1 MPMIA
6 TSGWP
11 LTPSLPS
18 TGVTPAGPTASGL
31 GAPGLG
37 APGSLEVA
45 ASPGFADMLAR
56 IDAAACALAE
66 PGMART
72 GTAPLPAPVA
82 TIAPAPTPPGA
93 APVPAAMIPV
103 AAAALEAPAPASL
116 DPVPLDTPPP
126 AAASEP
132 TTQSA
137 DPEPL
142 PVDPLIEASA
152 HENPEPP
159 VEPPVTPPPPD
170 PSSAPTGAPPLKTAE
185 PTAPAITP
193 NAGTAVTRAETT
205 AATTPARDTGPLRPA
220 ATRPRPVARREKI
233 ATAAALPLAPP
244 AASPAVPPA
253 TAAPAPAS
261 PIDPS
266 AARHGAPDPAVA
278 TTLTAAL
285 QNPLAATRDHGP
297 PESSTTTDPVDGVG
311 VAAGPGAVEPE
322 AAGPEAVGTV
332 PRPHPDADPA
342 QPGREP
348 VVTAPPSTAAP
359 DAAIRPPDPGA
370 PSQQPAGTAG
380 VLPAGFMPSGRD
392 DQPAAPTVVAAQPGR
407 FGTEMGVAI
416 AHHAV
421 AGKPETITVRLD
433 PKDLGRIEVQLSF
446 DDAGTLRAVVTA
458 DTPGALEMLRRE
470 SGDLGRALADAGL
483 RSDAQSLRF
492 DTRTPGGNDP
502 GQRQPGADP
511 RQPQTRQRRA
521 DTEYQGFAETP
532 IYRPLRTSGRVDLT
546 A

>member
-11 LTPSLPS
+11 LTPSLAPTSLPS
-18 TGVTPAGPTASGL
+18 TGLTPAGPTASGL

-37 APGSLEVA
+37 APGALELA
-45 ASPGFADMLAR
+45 GSPGFADMLAR
-56 IDAAACALAE
+56 IDAAAGAIVE
-66 PGMART
+66 PGMARP
-72 GTAPLPAPVA
+72 GPAPLPAPVV

-103 AAAALEAPAPASL
+103 AAAALEVPAPASL
-116 DPVPLDTPPP
+116 DPVLLDTPPP
-126 AAASEP
+126 VAASAP

-142 PVDPLIEASA
+142 PVDPRGKASA

-159 VEPPVTPPPPD
+159 TAPLVATPALD
-170 PSSAPTGAPPLKTAE
+170 PSSAPTGAPPLQTAE

-193 NAGTAVTRAETT
+193 DPRPAVARAETT
-205 AATTPARDTGPLRPA
+205 AATAPSRDTGTLRPTA
-220 ATRPRPVARREKI
+220 ARPRPVARREKI

-244 AASPAVPPA
+244 AAP
-253 TAAPAPAS
+253 APAPAS
-261 PIDPS
+261 PIDTSTAQHSAPNPAVAAAPS
-266 AARHGAPDPAVA
+266 AAP
-278 TTLTAAL
+278 

-297 PESSTTTDPVDGVG
+297 PGSSTTTDPVDVVG
-311 VAAGPGAVEPE
+311 VSAGPGA
-322 AAGPEAVGTV
+322 AGAV
-332 PRPHPDADPA
+332 PRPHPGADPA

-348 VVTAPPSTAAP
+348 VVTAPPSAAVP

-370 PSQQPAGTAG
+370 LSQQPAGTAG
-380 VLPAGFMPSGRD
+380 ALPASFMPPGRD
-392 DQPAAPTVVAAQPGR
+392 DGSAAPTIITAQPGR

-433 PKDLGRIEVQLSF
+433 PKDLGRIEVRLSF

-511 RQPQTRQRRA
+511 RQPQARQRRA

>member
-18 TGVTPAGPTASGL
+18 TGLTPAGATAPGL

-37 APGSLEVA
+37 APGSLELA
-45 ASPGFADMLAR
+45 GSPGFADMLAR
-56 IDAAACALAE
+56 IDAAAGAIVE

-93 APVPAAMIPV
+93 APAPAAMIPT
-103 AAAALEAPAPASL
+103 AAAVHQAPAPAPL

-126 AAASEP
+126 ATASEP

-142 PVDPLIEASA
+142 PVNPLGEASA
-152 HENPEPP
+152 HEKPESP
-159 VEPPVTPPPPD
+159 VEPLAAT
-170 PSSAPTGAPPLKTAE
+170 SASEQASAPTGAPPLQTAKA
-185 PTAPAITP
+185 TAPVITP
-193 NAGTAVTRAETT
+193 DARPAVTRAETT
-205 AATTPARDTGPLRPA
+205 AATTPARDTGTLRPA

-244 AASPAVPPA
+244 AAP
-253 TAAPAPAS
+253 APAPAS
-261 PIDPS
+261 PIDTSTAQHSAPNPAVAAAPS
-266 AARHGAPDPAVA
+266 AAP
-278 TTLTAAL
+278 

-297 PESSTTTDPVDGVG
+297 PGSSTTTDPVDVVG
-311 VAAGPGAVEPE
+311 VSAGPGAAGPS
-322 AAGPEAVGTV
+322 AAGPEAAGAV
-332 PRPHPDADPA
+332 PRPHLGADTT

-348 VVTAPPSTAAP
+348 VVTAPPSAAVPDTAV
-359 DAAIRPPDPGA
+359 RPPDPGA

-392 DQPAAPTVVAAQPGR
+392 DQPAAPTVVAARPGR

-433 PKDLGRIEVQLSF
+433 PKDLGRIEVRLSF

-521 DTEYQGFAETP
+521 DTDYQGFAETP

>member
-1 MPMIA
+1 MIA

-11 LTPSLPS
+11 LTPSLAPTSLPS

-37 APGSLEVA
+37 APGSLELA
-45 ASPGFADMLAR
+45 GSPGFADVLAR
-56 IDAAACALAE
+56 IDAAAGAIVE
-66 PGMART
+66 PGMARP
-72 GTAPLPAPVA
+72 GPAPLPAPVV

-103 AAAALEAPAPASL
+103 AAAALEPPAPASL
-116 DPVPLDTPPP
+116 DPVLLDTPPP
-126 AAASEP
+126 VAASAP

-142 PVDPLIEASA
+142 PVDPLGEASA
-152 HENPEPP
+152 HEKPEPP
-159 VEPPVTPPPPD
+159 GEPLVAPPTPD
-170 PSSAPTGAPPLKTAE
+170 PSSARTDAPPLQTAQ

-193 NAGTAVTRAETT
+193 DARPAVARAETT
-205 AATTPARDTGPLRPA
+205 TATTPARDTGTLRPA

-233 ATAAALPLAPP
+233 ATTAALSLATPAAPLAAP
-244 AASPAVPPA
+244 
-253 TAAPAPAS
+253 APAPAS

-266 AARHGAPDPAVA
+266 AARHGAPNPAVA
-278 TTLTAAL
+278 AAPSAAP

-297 PESSTTTDPVDGVG
+297 PGSSTTTDPVDVIGVS
-311 VAAGPGAVEPE
+311 AGPGAAVPE
-322 AAGPEAVGTV
+322 AAGAV
-332 PRPHPDADPA
+332 PRPHLGADTA

-348 VVTAPPSTAAP
+348 VVTAPPSAAVP
-359 DAAIRPPDPGA
+359 DAAVRPPDPGA
-370 PSQQPAGTAG
+370 SSQQPAGTAG
-380 VLPAGFMPSGRD
+380 VLNAGFMPSGRD
-392 DQPAAPTVVAAQPGR
+392 DQPAAPTIVAARPGR
-407 FGTEMGVAI
+407 FGAEMGVAI

-433 PKDLGRIEVQLSF
+433 PKDLGRIEVRLSF
-446 DDAGTLRAVVTA
+446 DGAGTLRAVVTA

>member
-11 LTPSLPS
+11 LTPSLAPTSLPS
-18 TGVTPAGPTASGL
+18 TGLTPAGPTASGL

-37 APGSLEVA
+37 APGSLELA
-45 ASPGFADMLAR
+45 ASPGFADVLAR
-56 IDAAACALAE
+56 IDAAAGAIVE
-66 PGMART
+66 PGMARP
-72 GTAPLPAPVA
+72 GPAPLPAPIV
-82 TIAPAPTPPGA
+82 TIAPAPTPPAA
-93 APVPAAMIPV
+93 APVPAAMIPT
-103 AAAALEAPAPASL
+103 AAALEPPAPASL
-116 DPVPLDTPPP
+116 NTVPVDTPPP

-132 TTQSA
+132 TARSA
-137 DPEPL
+137 DPDPL
-142 PVDPLIEASA
+142 PVDPLGEASA
-152 HENPEPP
+152 HEKPEPP
-159 VEPPVTPPPPD
+159 VEPLVATPAPD
-170 PSSAPTGAPPLKTAE
+170 PSSAQTDAPPLKTAKA
-185 PTAPAITP
+185 TAPAITP
-193 NAGTAVTRAETT
+193 DPSPAVARAETT
-205 AATTPARDTGPLRPA
+205 AATAPARDTGTLRPA

-244 AASPAVPPA
+244 AAP
-253 TAAPAPAS
+253 APAPAS
-261 PIDPS
+261 PIDGSTAQHS
-266 AARHGAPDPAVA
+266 APNPAVA
-278 TTLTAAL
+278 TTPSAAL
-285 QNPLAATRDHGP
+285 QNPLTATRDHGP
-297 PESSTTTDPVDGVG
+297 PGSSTTTDPVDGVG

-322 AAGPEAVGTV
+322 AALPEAAGAV
-332 PRPHPDADPA
+332 PRPHPAADPA

-392 DQPAAPTVVAAQPGR
+392 DQPAAPTVVAARPGR

-433 PKDLGRIEVQLSF
+433 PKDLGRIEVRLSF

-511 RQPQTRQRRA
+511 RQPQARQRRA
-521 DTEYQGFAETP
+521 DSEYQGFAETP